1 MTDQPAFQGKVR
13 GHSPKAAVLVG
24 EILSIPAHEKLSDD
38 DQGFVIAA
46 IKEFFEAIA

>member
-13 GHSPKAAVLVG
+13 GCSPKAAGLVA
-24 EILSIPAHEKLSDD
+24 EILSIPAHEQLSDD

-46 IKEFFEAIA
+46 IEAFFEAIA